1 MPGCLCTFESVFRE
15 KSLKSQ
21 EHVHLK
27 KLVKLW
33 ILAWKVLR
41 IQGYQRS
48 LFIVSSA
55 ALFYSVWPM
64 VGQPAALLHI
74 KIKRVSLNDICG
86 HLWLTTRN
94 SHFTKIGFHNGAK
107 SEGRVRVTKTPF
119 MYVCMYI
126 YIICL
131 VQVYRVSVQFILVGI
146 LLLAVC
152 NHWPES
158 RVEGRFSLS
167 VVLTRSQ
174 HLPPVFTAQFSTV
187 HVGIVLV
194 WAQRK
199 NREGK
204 HLVCILRWTRL
215 WFLFVELMGT
225 LTLT

>member
-1 MPGCLCTFESVFRE
+1 MFTWKNWSNFGFLPGKCWGFKGTKDPS
-15 KSLKSQ
+15 SLSLQ
-21 EHVHLK
+21 
-27 KLVKLW
+27 
-33 ILAWKVLR
+33 
-41 IQGYQRS
+41 QRCS
-48 LFIVSSA
+48 TVSDGWS
-55 ALFYSVWPM
+55 SDTMM

-74 KIKRVSLNDICG
+74 KIKRVSQNDICG

-131 VQVYRVSVQFILVGI
+131 VQVYRVSVQFILAGI